1 MSGDI
6 SKPSLTPVDVRCGLP
21 GCTCEKS
28 VPGNIVK
35 DGYAVDQ
42 AAGQSCPACGHPWDD
57 HEILGLSKGPIGTGE
72 ALV

>member
-6 SKPSLTPVDVRCGLP
+6 SQPSLTPIDVRCHLQ

-35 DGYAVDQ
+35 NGFAVDQ
-42 AAGQSCPACGHPWDD
+42 AAGPSCPACDHPWDD
-57 HEILGLSKGPIGTGE
+57 HEILGLTKGPIGTGE
-72 ALV
+72 S